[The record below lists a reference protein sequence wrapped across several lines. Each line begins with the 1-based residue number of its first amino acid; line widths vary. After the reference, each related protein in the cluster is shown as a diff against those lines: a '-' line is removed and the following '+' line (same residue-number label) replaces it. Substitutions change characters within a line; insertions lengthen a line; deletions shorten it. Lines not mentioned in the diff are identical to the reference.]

1 MLTLRHKN
9 LVYIP
14 ITKCA
19 STTYIK
25 FFQECLGWESIDSDT
40 IDWENDHVFSHI
52 IHPAERHL
60 KGTAT
65 ALLNL
70 GISDLIDHPQFSKLF
85 ATAVFDLHSY
95 PYTATFGLEH
105 AYKIDWLPLDHHSV
119 SGNRFT
125 KKFLQDNGVNTEGID
140 IPSLNVSHPGSK
152 KLVEKLRNLRGTPD
166 QDQFKNGMVSYFYE
180 NDLVLYY
187 RVMTKLT
194 VWQIDNWSWDKCS
207 WLADKENNV

>member
-1 MLTLRHKN
+1 MLVFRCKN

-25 FFQECLGWESIDSDT
+25 FFRDELNWESIDSHT

-52 IHPAERHL
+52 IHPAERHI
-60 KGTAT
+60 KGSAT
-65 ALLNL
+65 ALFNL
-70 GISDLIDHPQFSKLF
+70 GIEDLVDHPKFSKLF

-105 AYKIDWLPLDHHSV
+105 AYKIDWLPLDHANV
-119 SGNRFT
+119 SGDQFT
-125 KKFLQDNGVNTEGID
+125 KKLLQENGVDTTGID
-140 IPSLNVSHPGSK
+140 IPQLNTSNVVTKELIK
-152 KLVEKLRNLRGTPD
+152 KLRSVRGIPD
-166 QDQFKNGMVSYFYE
+166 SDQWKNGMVSYFYE

-187 RVMTKLT
+187 RVMNRLT
-194 VWQIDNWSWDKCS
+194 AWQIDNWSWDKCS
-207 WLADKENNV
+207 WLSTRGKND